1 MSICASLVVNANP
14 DHPTSLCKKEAVH
27 SLANLTCMR
36 ADVPIKVGRAARRS
50 NEIATVTRENCAV
63 PLVSKNE
70 LQQLVISKQGSVI
83 RKLRLRLEASKQ
95 QELQRD
101 KLRKLLKN
109 MMKKTHPDRHTVL
122 TPTAVTAVL
131 TELLANI

>member
-1 MSICASLVVNANP
+1 
-14 DHPTSLCKKEAVH
+14 
-27 SLANLTCMR
+27 MR
-36 ADVPIKVGRAARRS
+36 ADVSIKVGRAARRS
-50 NEIATVTRENCAV
+50 DEMSQIATATRENCAV

-101 KLRKLLKN
+101 KLRKRLKS
-109 MMKKTHPDRHTVL
+109 MIKRTHPDRHTVL

-131 TELLANI
+131 TELLANT

>member
-1 MSICASLVVNANP
+1 M
-14 DHPTSLCKKEAVH
+14 
-27 SLANLTCMR
+27 NLTYMR
-36 ADVPIKVGRAARRS
+36 ADVSIKVGRAARRS
-50 NEIATVTRENCAV
+50 DEMSQIATATRENCAV

-101 KLRKLLKN
+101 KLRKRLKS
-109 MMKKTHPDRHTVL
+109 MIKKTHPDRHTVL

-131 TELLANI
+131 TELLANT

>member
-1 MSICASLVVNANP
+1 
-14 DHPTSLCKKEAVH
+14 
-27 SLANLTCMR
+27 MR
-36 ADVPIKVGRAARRS
+36 ADVSIKVGRAARRS
-50 NEIATVTRENCAV
+50 DEMSQIATATRENCSV

-101 KLRKLLKN
+101 KLRKRLKS
-109 MMKKTHPDRHTVL
+109 MIKRTHPDRHTVL

-131 TELLANI
+131 TELLANT

>member
-63 PLVSKNE
+63 PLVSKKE
-70 LQQLVISKQGSVI
+70 LQQLLSKQSTVI
-83 RKLRLRLEASKQ
+83 RKLKLRLEASKQ

>member
-1 MSICASLVVNANP
+1 
-14 DHPTSLCKKEAVH
+14 
-27 SLANLTCMR
+27 MR
-36 ADVPIKVGRAARRS
+36 ADVSIKVGRAPRRS
-50 NEIATVTRENCAV
+50 DEMSQIATATRENCAV

-101 KLRKLLKN
+101 KLVRKRLKS
-109 MMKKTHPDRHTVL
+109 MIKRTHPDRHTVL

-131 TELLANI
+131 TELLANT